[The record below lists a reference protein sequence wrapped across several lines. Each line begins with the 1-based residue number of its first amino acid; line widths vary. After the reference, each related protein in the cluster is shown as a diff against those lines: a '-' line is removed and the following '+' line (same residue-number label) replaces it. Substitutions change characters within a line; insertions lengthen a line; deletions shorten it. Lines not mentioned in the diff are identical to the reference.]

1 MKSTGRIEDGKGIW
15 RGFTSES
22 DWQLYRAV
30 GGSSAVPDAEG
41 AALFQKTGLRAL
53 AAGVPEFLCAD
64 RAAKSFQSD
73 SFQGGR
79 PGQAKVQDFA
89 TTLLEHIRKN
99 GGRTAL
105 NDKSPAEDIYAI
117 FGVSKKTF
125 KKAVGDLY
133 KKHLIVLTEEGMR
146 ISD

>member
-1 MKSTGRIEDGKGIW
+1 MEKVFGAV
-15 RGFTSES
+15 FTSES

-73 SFQGGR
+73 SFQGGNHR
-79 PGQAKVQDFA
+79 SESGEPK
-89 TTLLEHIRKN
+89 L
-99 GGRTAL
+99 
-105 NDKSPAEDIYAI
+105 
-117 FGVSKKTF
+117 
-125 KKAVGDLY
+125 
-133 KKHLIVLTEEGMR
+133 
-146 ISD
+146 